1 MAWIEVHQSLPT
13 HPKTIEA
20 AMLLDVSEPVIVGH
34 LVCLWT
40 WAVDARP
47 DGQLDLSKPRVI
59 ARAARWDMEPGRFVD
74 ALVAVRF
81 LDDDGAIH
89 DWDDYTGRLM
99 ERRERV
105 KEQTRGRVQA
115 FRERQR
121 SRLSSIEGE
130 GNADVTRYP
139 SVSNA
144 PVTLGNAPTVPN
156 PTVPNP
162 SPTGKKA
169 RDADAP
175 AVLAEHQAVI
185 NAYLGAIGREP
196 KDVGAGYK
204 RYLATGAEMAKR
216 GDGPEDVAGCTRY
229 LLNADWRRRGGT
241 VPTLENVRD
250 YLAEW
255 VKDGRL
261 ERPPVGA
268 AGGAPQHAQRKSV
281 TATAMEGINGALSI
295 AAGRTAGGA
304 AGRGGGREDDPP
316 VRPGPV
322 GQELRRQLPG

>member
-1 MAWIEVHQSLPT
+1 MPWIESHTTLARHPKALRLSRRLGVSLP
-13 HPKTIEA
+13 A
-20 AMLLDVSEPVIVGH
+20 AIGH
-34 LVCLWT
+34 LHLLWW
-40 WAVDARP
+40 WALEYAQE
-47 DGQLDLSKPRVI
+47 GDLSGFDAEEI
-59 ARAARWDMEPGRFVD
+59 ALSCAWEGEPEHLLESLKACGFVD
-74 ALVAVRF
+74 GC
-81 LDDDGAIH
+81 GAIH
-89 DWDDYTGRLM
+89 DWHDYAGKLLDQRKANA
-99 ERRERV
+99 E
-105 KEQTRGRVQA
+105 KQA
-115 FRERQR
+115 RWRNR
-121 SRLSSIEGE
+121 NRLSSIEGDNRNVTVTGE
-130 GNADVTRYP
+130 TGDGDVT
-139 SVSNA
+139 
-144 PVTLGNAPTVPN
+144 VTSPLRNGATVPN
-156 PTVPNP
+156 RTVPNP

-169 RDADAP
+169 RGADAP

-261 ERPPVGA
+261 ERPPVA

-295 AAGRTAGGA
+295 AAGRRAAGGA